1 MDTPASQVSSD
12 LLVPLASLN
21 NTAAG
26 STTGS
31 ARELA
36 SPTNKKR
43 HIHHFRQRRF
53 FERPPLGK
61 LNLASGSSL
70 RERKGI
76 EIEEVKAP
84 YTSAPHYRPISSIAE
99 LYITTLPPV

>member
-31 ARELA
+31 ARDLA
-36 SPTNKKR
+36 SRTNKK
-43 HIHHFRQRRF
+43 H
-53 FERPPLGK
+53 
-61 LNLASGSSL
+61 SM
-70 RERKGI
+70 
-76 EIEEVKAP
+76 
-84 YTSAPHYRPISSIAE
+84 
-99 LYITTLPPV
+99 LPPPGPPFLQAPPTQQNEGTLSSSSSDIRWIDKEGEMPTCSRRPLLISI